1 MPELPEV
8 ETVVGALRRSIV
20 GKKIKSVVIL
30 WPKLAR
36 PNAAVLIKKTKNQ
49 KVINVRRRA
58 KLIIISLNSGDFLV
72 IHLKMTGQLIY
83 QSKLGK
89 LSGGGHPIKDLDTV
103 PNRFTYITF
112 TFQDNSHLYFNDVRK
127 FGYIKIVTGQELKEI
142 EADYGPEPLVDFKV
156 EHLLAIGRR
165 RPKSKIKQIIMDQ
178 SVVAG
183 VGNIYAD
190 EALFAAK
197 ILPQAP
203 ISFLD
208 SKRLKKL
215 VSEIKKVLQK
225 SILHG
230 GTSFNTFRS
239 AGGEVGRFRD
249 KLKVYGR
256 GGEPCLKCKTKLKIT
271 RVGGRGTV
279 YCTHCQK

>member
-8 ETVVGALRRSIV
+8 ETVVGALRRSII

-36 PNAAVLIKKTKNQ
+36 PNAEVLIKKTKNQ

-58 KLIIISLNSGDFLV
+58 KLIIIGLSSGDFLV
-72 IHLKMTGQLIY
+72 VHLKMTGQLIY
-83 QSKLGK
+83 QSVVGK

-112 TFQDNSHLYFNDVRK
+112 TFQDDSHLYFNDVRK

-156 EHLLAIGRR
+156 EHLLLVGRR
-165 RPKSKIKQIIMDQ
+165 RPKAAIKQIIMDQ

-197 ILPQAP
+197 ILPQTSIGKLA
-203 ISFLD
+203 
-208 SKRLKKL
+208 LKQLGKL
-215 VSEIKKVLQK
+215 INEIKKILKK

-239 AGGEVGRFRD
+239 AGGEVGRFRA

-256 GGEPCLKCKTKLKIT
+256 GQEPCLKCKTKLKTT

-279 YCTHCQK
+279 YCPNCQK